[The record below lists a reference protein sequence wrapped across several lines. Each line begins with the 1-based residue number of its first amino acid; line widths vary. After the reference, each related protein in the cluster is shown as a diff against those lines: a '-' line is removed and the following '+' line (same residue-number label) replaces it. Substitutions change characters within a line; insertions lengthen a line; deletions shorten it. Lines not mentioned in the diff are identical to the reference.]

1 LGGFVTSFVD
11 TIILFGGSSSERRV
25 SVASAQHLSSI
36 ITEAALWFW
45 AQNGSV
51 FQVTSEEL
59 MAHQNPY
66 DNDFVPRRLNNL
78 AENVETA
85 LEKAGG
91 AVLYLCLHGGDGE
104 NGWLQTRLEARR
116 IPFTGSGA
124 TASKIAMHKSE
135 SKEAVV
141 KRGILVARQ
150 LLFSP
155 SENRINELLKF
166 QKEVGRLVIK
176 PACDG
181 SSAGL
186 SFLNDEAGCRAW
198 FEKHASSASPWLAE
212 EELIGRELTVGV
224 MMHQGTLTALPPSE
238 VILEKNAHFDFQAK
252 YHGVGNREITPADLT
267 PAQTS
272 AAQAVALIAHQA
284 IGCFGYTRTDMI
296 MTSSGIYY
304 LETNTL
310 PGMTKASFIPQQ
322 LRAAGIEL
330 RDFVDGQINLAR
342 KRFD

>member
-1 LGGFVTSFVD
+1 VTSLVD

-36 ITEAALWFW
+36 MPEAALWFW
-45 AQNGSV
+45 AQNGTV

-66 DNDFVPRRLNNL
+66 DNNFMPLKPNKV
-78 AENVETA
+78 AESVETA
-85 LEKAGG
+85 LDRVG
-91 AVLYLCLHGGDGE
+91 ASVVYLGLHGGDGE

-116 IPFTGSGA
+116 IPFTGSGG

-150 LLFSP
+150 L

-186 SFLNDEAGCRAW
+186 SFLHDQAGCEAW
-198 FEKHASSASPWLAE
+198 FEKHAGSAIPWLAE

-224 MMHQGTLTALPPSE
+224 MMYKGTLTALPPSE

-267 PAQTS
+267 PAQTI
-272 AAQAVALIAHQA
+272 AAQAVALQAHQA

-296 MTSSGIYY
+296 MTQSGIYY

-330 RDFVDGQINLAR
+330 RDFVADQINLAR